1 MRISRLFPGL
11 VCLGLFV
18 AAGTAAAQSGSTG
31 SLRGMVVDEQGAAM
45 PGVTVTAT
53 SPDALVPGTAV
64 TDDAGGYRIINLAPA
79 TYKITAELTG
89 FTIVHREGIVLR
101 AGANYQIDNIVM
113 KVGTLEES
121 ITVSGDSPM
130 LEVSR
135 PSNVLN
141 VDGDFQR
148 EVPVVE
154 GKFWSDFL
162 QITPGVMSRPHSDGS
177 GRQNYFGN
185 AVDHRDAVVDME
197 GMMASNYND
206 SNINRTGLST
216 EVIQDVQVKT
226 GGVDASSSM
235 GYGLVVNMVSKSGGN
250 TFHGTA
256 GYTLQPFAWTG
267 DNTGGE
273 GTPTVVSI
281 NQGDYSFGGPIKR
294 DRIWFFGAARWQNN
308 KTGTGRTPERVAIL
322 EALYP
327 EDEFE
332 QRRSRAS
339 CRG

>member
-1 MRISRLFPGL
+1 
-11 VCLGLFV
+11 
-18 AAGTAAAQSGSTG
+18 
-31 SLRGMVVDEQGAAM
+31 
-45 PGVTVTAT
+45 
-53 SPDALVPGTAV
+53 
-64 TDDAGGYRIINLAPA
+64 
-79 TYKITAELTG
+79 
-89 FTIVHREGIVLR
+89 
-101 AGANYQIDNIVM
+101 M

-235 GYGLVVNMVSKSGGN
+235 GYGLVINMVSKSGGN
-250 TFHGTA
+250 KFQGGTC
-256 GYTLQPFAWTG
+256 LKW
-267 DNTGGE
+267 N
-273 GTPTVVSI
+273 
-281 NQGDYSFGGPIKR
+281 
-294 DRIWFFGAARWQNN
+294 
-308 KTGTGRTPERVAIL
+308 
-322 EALYP
+322 
-327 EDEFE
+327 
-332 QRRSRAS
+332 
-339 CRG
+339 